1 MQSEA
6 PDLLASHLSALS
18 PLDGRYRS
26 RLSTLASYFSESA
39 LITQRVSV
47 ELVIFKQFLQVTG
60 EATLSKA
67 EVRLLDDLASGFS
80 LSDAARVKEIEKTT
94 HHDVKAVEYFLK
106 EKLEKTSLAP
116 HLRFIHFGV
125 TSEDVNNLAYR
136 VMLQSA
142 HREVLLPAARQVLR
156 SLINFAEEHAELPML
171 ARTHGQPAIPTTLGK
186 EISVFCMRILG
197 QLKNLARLQ
206 LSGKLNGAVGGYQA
220 LQLTYPDVDWLAFS
234 EQVTRELRLGVIHHT
249 TQIAP
254 PDDIVELLSTYHH
267 LNSILLD
274 LNQDIWRYISDN
286 WLVQKGKSEHVGSS
300 TMPQKV
306 NPIEFENSEGNLVL
320 ANGLIET
327 FQRKLPISRL
337 QRDLSESTIAR
348 NYGVIFGHCLLGL
361 QSLLRG
367 LKTIE
372 PNREQL
378 HQDLHANWNI
388 LSEAAQVIARQSGD
402 NEGYEHAAKQF
413 KQQRIQQAEWQAAS
427 ASIDTPSQKLHDL
440 TPDTYLGIGVELTH
454 QAVEAITKYL
464 QEKSDAQSA

>member
-1 MQSEA
+1 MQLDA
-6 PDLLASHLSALS
+6 PDLQASQLSALS
-18 PLDGRYRS
+18 PLDGRYGL

-39 LITQRVSV
+39 LIKNRVRV
-47 ELVIFKQFLQVTG
+47 ELVIFKHFLKVTG
-60 EATLSKA
+60 EATLSDT
-67 EVRLLDDLASGFS
+67 EVHLLDTIVSSFS
-80 LSDAARVKEIEKTT
+80 PSDAKRVKTIEQAT

-106 EKLEKTSLAP
+106 EKLEGTTLTP

-125 TSEDVNNLAYR
+125 TSEDINNLAYR
-136 VMLQSA
+136 LMLQSA
-142 HREVLLPAARQVLR
+142 HREVLLPAAREVLR
-156 SLINFAEEHAELPML
+156 ALTNFAEQHADLSML

-186 EISVFCMRILG
+186 ELSVFSMRILR
-197 QLKNLARLQ
+197 QLKNMDPLQ

-234 EQVTRELRLGVIHHT
+234 EEVTSELQLSVTYHT

-254 PDDIVELLSTYHH
+254 PDDILELLSTYHH
-267 LNSILLD
+267 LNGILLD
-274 LNQDIWRYISDN
+274 LNQDIWRYISDD
-286 WLVQKGKSEHVGSS
+286 WLIQKGKSGHVGSS

-320 ANGLIET
+320 TNGLIET

-348 NYGVIFGHCLLGL
+348 NYGVIFGHCLLSL

-372 PNREQL
+372 PNREQITR
-378 HQDLHANWNI
+378 DLHRNWNI

-402 NEGYEHAAKQF
+402 SQGYEHAAKQF
-413 KQQRIQQAEWQAAS
+413 KEQQIEQAEWQSAV
-427 ASIDTPSQKLHDL
+427 ASIDTPSQQLHTL
-440 TPDTYLGIGVELTH
+440 TPDTYAGLSTALTL
-454 QAVEAITKYL
+454 QAVETITKYL
-464 QEKSDAQSA
+464 QEKSDAKSA